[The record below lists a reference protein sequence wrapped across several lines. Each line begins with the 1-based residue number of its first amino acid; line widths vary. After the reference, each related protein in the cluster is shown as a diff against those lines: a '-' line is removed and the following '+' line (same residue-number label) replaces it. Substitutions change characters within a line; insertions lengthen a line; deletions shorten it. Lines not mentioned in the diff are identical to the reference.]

1 MKDKGILGL
10 SAFRLPPSAFIS
22 QLSIL
27 QSPVSIMFATVIR
40 YGIVALAA
48 ALAAMSDEEA
58 RGCGARGC
66 RHHRCNHGDRS
77 IFRGDALV
85 VHPSLPAEKW
95 TSPLVPP
102 PPFPPH
108 RPPVVVPP
116 GTLGFTYRR
125 ISRLVPED
133 EHPRTGMIDIFN
145 VPAGMQVTIA
155 GMEGYLGN
163 DGVWHFRTIRP
174 LLPCNPTIRTA
185 YLHSPLGIPVVCGNY
200 RAFRLI
206 PGRIVSLRW

>member
-1 MKDKGILGL
+1 ML
-10 SAFRLPPSAFIS
+10 
-22 QLSIL
+22 
-27 QSPVSIMFATVIR
+27 ATLVR

-48 ALAAMSDEEA
+48 ALAALSGDEA
-58 RGCGARGC
+58 RGCGRHHC
-66 RHHRCNHGDRS
+66 RHTCRNHDGRCGCCEVAV
-77 IFRGDALV
+77 RGAYAAFGLGYGVPAPAAV
-85 VHPSLPAEKW
+85 V
-95 TSPLVPP
+95 PLLESAVH
-102 PPFPPH
+102 PPH

-116 GTLGFTYRR
+116 GTLGFTYRQV
-125 ISRLVPED
+125 SRLVPED
-133 EHPRTGMIDIFN
+133 EHPRTGMIDIRD

-155 GMEGYLGN
+155 GMEGYLAP

-185 YLHSPLGIPVVCGNY
+185 YIHSPFGIPCACVNY